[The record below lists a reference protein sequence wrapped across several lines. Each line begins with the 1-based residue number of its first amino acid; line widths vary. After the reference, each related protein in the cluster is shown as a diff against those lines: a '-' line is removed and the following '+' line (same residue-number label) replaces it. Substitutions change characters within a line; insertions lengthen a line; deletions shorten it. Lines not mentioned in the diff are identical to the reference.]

1 MDCSFLL
8 ASFVMPTA
16 KTRFASFCHAILR
29 LLVQT
34 MQSSA
39 FLCLL
44 LILFL
49 SVLQKVNESY
59 PLPLPGAR
67 KMRLLAFSL
76 LWPSA
81 IYNLTLHLVLNGES
95 DGAWTSMDKE
105 HQNMGFNWCI
115 CRLELMECDPRRAKR
130 Q

>member
-1 MDCSFLL
+1 
-8 ASFVMPTA
+8 
-16 KTRFASFCHAILR
+16 
-29 LLVQT
+29 
-34 MQSSA
+34 
-39 FLCLL
+39 L

-95 DGAWTSMDKE
+95 DGAWTKSIKTWVFIGAFAGLSSWSVIQGEPNGSEIDK
-105 HQNMGFNWCI
+105 
-115 CRLELMECDPRRAKR
+115 LEAP
-130 Q
+130 